1 MRGAPL
7 ETRNSPG
14 CVRDKPGSPR
24 SRCRCL
30 ALPVPVGTVHPAAE
44 HLFPVG
50 LTPKMPETLP
60 FPRETNPTPRHG
72 ESWFSSFQPESSWF
86 YP

>member
-7 ETRNSPG
+7 ETRISPRG
-14 CVRDKPGSPR
+14 VGDKPGSPR

-30 ALPVPVGTVHPAAE
+30 VLPVPVGTVHPAAA

-50 LTPKMPETLP
+50 LTPKMSEALP
-60 FPRETNPTPRHG
+60 SPRETNPTPRHG
-72 ESWFSSFQPESSWF
+72 ESWFSPFQPESSWF
-86 YP
+86 CP